1 MKIKR
6 YFAKDMKTAL
16 AEVKEELG
24 AEAVIMSNKKVTG
37 GIEIVAAVDSA
48 DIDPATPQPA
58 AEPISLDFGQPQSS
72 PTSRSLAEDS
82 VSLSSKGRAPQ
93 QQSKNV
99 MRPAAAPNRNRAS
112 AFSDMLNHFEPAS
125 ASQPAT
131 AEKRTRPT
139 YETRDEE
146 HERLRQERQKLGAR
160 AKKAYPRAGESQEFA
175 DNLSP
180 LGREAL
186 NWASNQ
192 AASKRSAKRDA
203 YQDNHRTS
211 NTRRDEQYSKA
222 EQIRQE
228 LERSARRQAPAREPL
243 RPQKKSCAPPRDA
256 ELENMRNEM
265 ASIRELLEHQLSGL
279 MRQEVERKE
288 PLRAMLIE
296 RLEKMGFSTDVADQL
311 AYYIP
316 ENTAAKEAWSTVLS
330 ILADQVL
337 TVGKQKTESG
347 GIIALLGPTGVGKTT
362 TIAKLAARVAM
373 EYGPDEVALVTTDT
387 FRIGAHEQLATYGRI
402 MGCPVKIAKNADEL
416 SDVLHQFRH
425 RRFVLVD
432 TAGMGQR
439 DIRLQEQLDTL
450 IENSGEHI
458 QSYLVLPATAQR
470 RVLQETIDQ
479 FKRIPLSGC
488 VLSKLDESLSLGEL
502 ISVTIQNALPI
513 AYLADG
519 QRVPEDL
526 RLASGQYLVEKADDL
541 LQQELEH
548 SPHFLSTEPSDI
560 RANDFY
566 D

>member
-1 MKIKR
+1 
-6 YFAKDMKTAL
+6 MKTAL

-37 GIEIVAAVDSA
+37 GIEIVAAIDSA
-48 DIDPATPQPA
+48 DVDPVAPSQA
-58 AEPISLDFGQPQSS
+58 AESISLDFGQPASS
-72 PTSRSLAEDS
+72 PSSRNLADDN
-82 VSLSSKGRAPQ
+82 VSLSPKARAPQ
-93 QQSKNV
+93 KAQPKNV
-99 MRPAAAPNRNRAS
+99 MRPANAPRKSKAS
-112 AFSDMLNHFEPAS
+112 AFSDMLNHFEPAL
-125 ASQPAT
+125 ASQDAPV
-131 AEKRTRPT
+131 EKRTRPT

-146 HERLRQERQKLGAR
+146 HERLRRERQKLGN
-160 AKKAYPRAGESQEFA
+160 KSKNAYSRHGESNEFA

-192 AASKRSAKRDA
+192 SASKRNAKQEA
-203 YQDNHRTS
+203 YQDNSRAS
-211 NTRRDEQYSKA
+211 NTRREEQYSKA
-222 EQIRQE
+222 ERIRQE
-228 LERSARRQAPAREPL
+228 LEKSSRKQAPVSS
-243 RPQKKSCAPPRDA
+243 RPQKKSYTPPRDT

-337 TVGKQKTESG
+337 TVGRQEIESG

-425 RRFVLVD
+425 RRFVLLD

-526 RLASGQYLVEKADDL
+526 RLASGQYLVDKADDL
-541 LQQELEH
+541 LQQELEQ

>member
-1 MKIKR
+1 
-6 YFAKDMKTAL
+6 MKTAL

-24 AEAVIMSNKKVTG
+24 PEAVIMSNKKVTG

-48 DIDPATPQPA
+48 DMEPAVKPDRA
-58 AEPISLDFGQPQSS
+58 AAPISLDFGQPQSRS
-72 PTSRSLAEDS
+72 SSRSLAEDS
-82 VSLSSKGRAPQ
+82 VSISSTAKARPQ
-93 QQSKNV
+93 EAYSKNPI
-99 MRPAAAPNRNRAS
+99 RPAVVTKNKAS

-125 ASQPAT
+125 STHTSSQ
-131 AEKRTRPT
+131 KRTRPT
-139 YETRDEE
+139 YETRSEE
-146 HERLRQERQKLGAR
+146 KARLKQERQKLDMQNQR
-160 AKKAYPRAGESQEFA
+160 SYSRRQESVQDYDE
-175 DNLSP
+175 NLSL

-186 NWASNQ
+186 DWASGQ
-192 AASKRSAKRDA
+192 ASKRESAVNRNERNLKRNLGK
-203 YQDNHRTS
+203 YQDP
-211 NTRRDEQYSKA
+211 YSKA
-222 EQIRQE
+222 DQIRQE
-228 LERSARRQAPAREPL
+228 LEKSSRHNLPPLSRSS
-243 RPQKKSCAPPRDA
+243 KKTNYTAPRDA
-256 ELENMRNEM
+256 EMESMRSEM

-296 RLEKMGFSTDVADQL
+296 RLEKMGFSTDIADQL

-316 ENTAAKEAWSTVLS
+316 ENTVAKEAWSTVLS

-337 TVGKQKTESG
+337 TVDKYDIESG

-373 EYGPDEVALVTTDT
+373 EFGPDEVALVTTDT

-402 MGCPVKIAKNADEL
+402 MGCPVKIAKDADEL

-450 IENSGEHI
+450 IQNSGEHI

-526 RLASGQYLVEKADDL
+526 RLASGQYLVEKADSL
-541 LQQELEH
+541 LQQELEQ
-548 SPHFLSTEPSDI
+548 SPHFLSTDPSDI